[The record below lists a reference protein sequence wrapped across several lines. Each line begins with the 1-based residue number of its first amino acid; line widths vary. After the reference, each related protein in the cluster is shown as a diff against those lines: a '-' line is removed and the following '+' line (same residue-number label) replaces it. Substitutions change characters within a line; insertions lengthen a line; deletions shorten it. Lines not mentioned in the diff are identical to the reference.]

1 MFKKK
6 SLRLSVLALAVASL
20 FGLAGCND
28 KQSASSEKAPADAP
42 AAKVAEAKTYT
53 LKLAETWP
61 SNFPI
66 FGDATK
72 NLSEMVDKM
81 SNGRLKITV
90 DSKNKHKAPLGVFD
104 MVKAGQYDMGHSASY
119 YWKGKDPNTLF
130 FTTMPF
136 GMTAPEQ
143 YAWFYYGGGMDLMK
157 KVYDKHGVLS
167 FPGGNTG
174 NQMGG
179 WFQKEINSVEDLQG
193 LKMRIPGFAGEVLAK
208 LGAKPT
214 NIPAG
219 ELYTA
224 LERNTIDAL
233 EWVGPSLD
241 LRMGF
246 HKIAPYYYTG
256 WHEPGTELQFM
267 INQKSWDKLPAD
279 LQEILRVAMRTSAY
293 DMYAQSY
300 HASGENWASMKTEYP
315 DIKVKTFP
323 PAVISAMRAANDE
336 LIAERAASDPL
347 AKEIIDSQAAYMAKV
362 REWTNISD
370 VAYLTSLDDPS
381 VGEQVDSAVEAV
393 SDATADA
400 LDAASGMMDK
410 ASEMMK

>member
-1 MFKKK
+1 MFKYK
-6 SLRLSVLALAVASL
+6 LSRKILAAAVCALALVNPAFSA
-20 FGLAGCND
+20 D
-28 KQSASSEKAPADAP
+28 K
-42 AAKVAEAKTYT
+42 VYR

-72 NLSEMVDKM
+72 NMAKMAGTM
-81 SNGRLKITV
+81 SNGRLKITI
-90 DSKNKHKAPLGVFD
+90 DSKNKHKSPFGVFD
-104 MVKAGQYDMGHSASY
+104 MVRGGQYDMGHSASY

-130 FTTMPF
+130 FTSMPF

-143 YAWFYYGGGMDLMK
+143 YGWFYFGGGMDLMK
-157 KVYDKHGVLS
+157 KVYDRHGVLS

-179 WFQKEINSVEDLQG
+179 WFQKEINSVADLKG

-224 LERNTIDAL
+224 LERRTIDAL

-256 WHEPGTELQFM
+256 WHEPATELQFM
-267 INQKSWDKLPAD
+267 INKKKWDRLPAD
-279 LQEILRVAMRTSAY
+279 LQEILRVAMRTAAY
-293 DMYAQSY
+293 DMYIQSY
-300 HASGENWASMKTEYP
+300 HASGENWAKMKSDFP
-315 DIKVKTFP
+315 NIKVKTFP
-323 PAVISAMRAANDE
+323 KEVISAMEKANAG
-336 LIAERAASDPL
+336 LLAERVAKDPL
-347 AKEIIDSQAAYMAKV
+347 AKEIIESQAAYVKKV
-362 REWTNISD
+362 RVWSEISD
-370 VAYLTSLDDPS
+370 NAYLNS
-381 VGEQVDSAVEAV
+381 Q
-393 SDATADA
+393 
-400 LDAASGMMDK
+400 K
-410 ASEMMK
+410 